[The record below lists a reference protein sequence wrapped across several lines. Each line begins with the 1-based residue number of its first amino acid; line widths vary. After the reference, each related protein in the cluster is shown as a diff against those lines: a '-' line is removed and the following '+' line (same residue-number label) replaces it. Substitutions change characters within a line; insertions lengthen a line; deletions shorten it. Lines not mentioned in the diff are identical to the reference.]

1 MTVKELKEAIKQL
14 VSEDRLDEAIKILEN
29 WACENYKQHFIEL
42 MLSIK
47 SDFESLKIKEIKGII
62 SENDARII
70 RKPISD
76 RILDV
81 LNEIPDPKSAKPPRP
96 SGIYVPHDASTSG
109 AEPSDDVF
117 YKMEE
122 SAAIEKLDLDIDLD
136 NNRPAHAASV
146 PAASVSIPAQAIEAP
161 QTQTQ
166 GGILYSIP
174 TKMSLNI
181 EAKCIVRIAFDK
193 KILKQVDEKFEEEK
207 TKNITVSEVME
218 VELLELGTGKAFDI
232 QSVNSKEQV
241 LVKDDFT
248 EWQFYVKPLKSG
260 SYKLLLKVAIIQR
273 INDKDRRKEMVL
285 DETVTVNTE
294 GGIADDVVFK
304 PAPMTFI
311 PTDVLQNGIK
321 TILFMGSNPPGTS
334 KVQLEVEHSRIATKL
349 NGQFNFPT
357 EKFVS
362 ATDIPELII
371 QYRPNFIHFSGHGKD
386 PETDDLSTHN
396 TEERGIVGFSMPK
409 DYDET
414 GGIVVFDE
422 DMRGM
427 KIIDDDALE
436 YVFQMAVQSL
446 HIPLEVIV
454 FNSCHSESQ
463 AKVIGKYVPY
473 VVGTSRAIEDS
484 TAIAFASGFY
494 FGLAQGQNVEL
505 AFTTGKMQAVIAD
518 KKAKDLIVLYKN
530 GIKMVS

>member
-14 VSEDRLDEAIKILEN
+14 ISQEKLDEAIKMLED
-29 WACENYKQHFIEL
+29 WAYENYKQHFIEL

-47 SDFESLKIKEIKGII
+47 SDFESLKMKEIKDII

-70 RKPISD
+70 RKQMID
-76 RILDV
+76 KILDV
-81 LNEIPDPKSAKPPRP
+81 LNEIPDPKSAKPPRA
-96 SGIYVPHDASTSG
+96 SDIYVPNHAPTSG

-122 SAAIEKLDLDIDLD
+122 SAAIENLDLDKDLD
-136 NNRPAHAASV
+136 INRPAPGASAPISAQA
-146 PAASVSIPAQAIEAP
+146 PAAPQA
-161 QTQTQ
+161 QTQ

-181 EAKCIVRIAFDK
+181 ETKCIVRIAFDK
-193 KILKQVDEKFEEEK
+193 KILKKVDEKFEEEK
-207 TKNITVSEVME
+207 TKDITVSEVME
-218 VELLELGTGKAFDI
+218 VELLELGTGKAFEI

-285 DETVTVNTE
+285 DETVTVITE
-294 GGIADDVVFK
+294 GVVADVVVFK
-304 PAPMTFI
+304 PAPMTFM

-349 NGQFNFPT
+349 NGKFNFPT

-386 PETDDLSTHN
+386 LEIDDSSSN
-396 TEERGIVGFSMPK
+396 ITEGRGIVGFSMPK
-409 DYDET
+409 DYDKT

-454 FNSCHSESQ
+454 FNSCHSDSQ

-484 TAIAFASGFY
+484 TAIAFATGFY
-494 FGLAQGQNVEL
+494 FGLAHGQSVEL

-530 GIKMVS
+530 GIKTVS